1 MNSFASFIPHPSS
14 VIPQFISASSF
25 QRARPVR
32 AFALALLLLV
42 FGACRAKKPL
52 TSNLNLENKV
62 AVRSVD
68 LYFESNDL
76 LLVPEHR
83 DIALPENPAASVP
96 VVVRELLKGS
106 ANASVPRLFPAD
118 AIVRAAYLLPD
129 GTVIVDLGGATLT
142 DGWATGT
149 HQELMAIYSLVQTLV
164 ANFAEAKRV
173 RILLNGAPAET
184 LGGHVSLARSLT
196 PMPSL
201 SARR

>member
-1 MNSFASFIPHPSS
+1 MR
-14 VIPQFISASSF
+14 
-25 QRARPVR
+25 RAT
-32 AFALALLLLV
+32 ALLLLLAAS
-42 FGACRAKKPL
+42 GACREKKPL
-52 TSNLNLENKV
+52 TANLNVENKV
-62 AVRSVD
+62 EVRSVD
-68 LYFESNDL
+68 LYFESPDM

-83 DIALPENPAASVP
+83 DVALPENPAAAMP
-96 VVVRELLKGS
+96 MVVRELMKGS
-106 ANASVPRLFPAD
+106 ANTSVPGLFPAD

-129 GTVIVDLGGATLT
+129 GTVLVDLGGPTLT
-142 DGWATGT
+142 DGWATGS
-149 HQELMAIYSLVQTLV
+149 HQELMAIYSLVQTVV

>member
-1 MNSFASFIPHPSS
+1 
-14 VIPQFISASSF
+14 
-25 QRARPVR
+25 VR
-32 AFALALLLLV
+32 RVAGALLLLAV
-42 FGACRAKKPL
+42 FGACREKKPL
-52 TSNLNLENKV
+52 TSNLNVENKV

-68 LYFESNDL
+68 LYFESSDL

-83 DIALPENPAASVP
+83 DVALPENPAAAVP
-96 VVVRELLKGS
+96 VLVRELLKGS
-106 ANASVPRLFPAD
+106 ANASIPRLFPSD

-142 DGWATGT
+142 DGWSTGT

-164 ANFAEAKRV
+164 ANFAQAKRV